1 MPIWRLQNKKPKL
14 VVLSN
19 RLNNPLLNNTTV
31 EGVLLIIFQS
41 SDHILQSL
49 FVSKLTE
56 LILDPG
62 QPVQQDEKLTV
73 SFGLEL
79 LQA

>member
-1 MPIWRLQNKKPKL
+1 MPIWRLQNQKL
-14 VVLSN
+14 KLIVLAN
-19 RLNNPLLNNTTV
+19 RLHNPLLNDATV

-41 SDHILQSL
+41 PDHILQSL
-49 FVSKLTE
+49 FVSELSKLV
-56 LILDPG
+56 LDSS
-62 QPVQQDEKLTV
+62 QSVQKDEKLTV

>member
-1 MPIWRLQNKKPKL
+1 MPIWRLQNQKL
-14 VVLSN
+14 KLIVLAN
-19 RLNNPLLNNTTV
+19 RLHNPLLNDATV

-41 SDHILQSL
+41 PDHILQSL
-49 FVSKLTE
+49 FVSELSKLV
-56 LILDPG
+56 LDFG

-79 LQA
+79 LQT